1 MFLVVSLVFF
11 HPGAIYN
18 VRATG
23 ARCNMQ
29 TRSFF
34 CTVGMGT
41 SEKGM
46 ESRTGL
52 IVLQVDSKAGQ
63 FKELKMN
70 SLLWTL

>member
-34 CTVGMGT
+34 CTVGTGT

-46 ESRTGL
+46 ESRL
-52 IVLQVDSKAGQ
+52 A
-63 FKELKMN
+63 
-70 SLLWTL
+70 